1 MPNWVVAGATGRV
14 GSVVARELI
23 ASGAT
28 TRVIVRS
35 EAAAREWR
43 ERGAEAAVGSL
54 GDPAFLSGVL
64 HGSEGCFTLLPE
76 SVPREDFHGARRR
89 MADAVAAAV
98 SASGVPRVVMLS
110 AIAAALPD
118 GNGPAK
124 DLHYC
129 ENRLRATAAR
139 VAVLRACY
147 FQDNIAGVLPVAAQ
161 SGVYPN
167 FLGDADVEFPMVATR
182 DVGRVAAETLSAA
195 SPAGG
200 TIDLLGPRYS
210 IRQVATLLGGALGRP
225 VRVVDVPPAEH
236 VPSLV
241 RAGVPEPLA
250 VILAEMFGAVAA
262 GMIVPSAERRIVGT
276 TTIDQVIRE
285 CVERSGARPQAQ

>member
-14 GSVVARELI
+14 GSVVARELL
-23 ASGAT
+23 AFGAT
-28 TRVIVRS
+28 PCVIVRR
-35 EAAAREWR
+35 EAAAREWGQ
-43 ERGAEAAVGSL
+43 RGAEAAVGAL
-54 GDPAFLSGVL
+54 DDPAFLSGVL
-64 HGSEGCFTLLPE
+64 RGAEGVFTLLPE
-76 SVPREDFHGARRR
+76 SVPPEDFHGARRR
-89 MADAVAAAV
+89 MADAVAGAV

-129 ENRLRATAAR
+129 EKLLRATASR

-147 FQDNIAGVLPVAAQ
+147 FQDNVASVLPVAAR
-161 SGVYPN
+161 SGIYPN
-167 FLGDADVEFPMVATR
+167 LLGDADVAFPMVATR
-182 DVGRVAAETLSAA
+182 DVGRVAAETLAAA
-195 SPAGG
+195 SPADG

-210 IRQVATLLGGALGRP
+210 IRQVAALLGAALGRP
-225 VRVVDVPPAEH
+225 VQVVDIPPAAH

-250 VILAEMFGAVAA
+250 AILAEMFAAFAA
-262 GMIVPSAERRIVGT
+262 GKIAPCAERQVMAT
-276 TTIDQVIRE
+276 TPIEQVIRE
-285 CVERSGARPQAQ
+285 CVERLGTKSST